1 MEFRRSGV
9 RDDRRRRVLMEDA
22 PREKD
27 ANSDGDE
34 TASNAKRDRGP
45 HRGPRYSEAAR
56 NEQQPRLTDW
66 IPQRPWTLTVWGLL
80 GLAAVCAVEALYVLV
95 FSSPRVARMASLEPL
110 DVLASG
116 SVAAWFS
123 SLVLFAAAMVAIQ
136 VFAIRRHR
144 LDDYRG
150 RYRIWLPMS
159 LFLFAAS
166 LDAGCGLHRIAAELA
181 STLSEGSAIGRPEQI
196 GIAGY
201 ALLAAAISLRMVFEL
216 RESRLTLVSL
226 GFALVGYASA
236 GALRAGAISLDLPFL
251 DALVGSTATLLGHVA
266 LLGSLVLYCRHVYL
280 DAHGLLPERAA
291 RAPRVKKEK
300 PAKAKP
306 RRAKKDAASAE
317 EAAKSNTLANKSKR
331 NRSDLDSP
339 AESETADSAR
349 AKVKAGP
356 RPEQNAA
363 SAPTLRMPEADD
375 EGDDDAENANLSR
388 ADRRRQKKQQRRD
401 TRRAA

>member
-1 MEFRRSGV
+1 
-9 RDDRRRRVLMEDA
+9 MEDT

-27 ANSDGDE
+27 AAGDGDE
-34 TASNAKRDRGP
+34 AASNAKRDRGP

-56 NEQQPRLTDW
+56 NEHQPRLTDW

-95 FSSPRVARMASLEPL
+95 FSSPRIARLASLEPL

-123 SLVLFAAAMVAIQ
+123 SLVLFAAALVAIQ
-136 VFAIRRHR
+136 VYAIRRHR

-159 LFLFAAS
+159 LFLFVAS
-166 LDAGCGLHRIAAELA
+166 LDAGCGLHRVAAELA
-181 STLSEGSAIGRPEQI
+181 TTLGERSAIGTPEQI
-196 GIAGY
+196 WIAGY
-201 ALLAAAISLRMVFEL
+201 ALLMAAISLRMVFEL

-226 GFALVGYASA
+226 GFALCGYASA
-236 GALRAGAISLDLPFL
+236 GALRIGAISLGLPFL
-251 DALVGSTATLLGHVA
+251 DALVGSTATLLGHVS

-280 DAHGLLPERAA
+280 DAHGMLPERAA

-306 RRAKKDAASAE
+306 RRSKKDAASDDE
-317 EAAKSNTLANKSKR
+317 TAKSKVSANKSKR
-331 NRSDLDSP
+331 SRSDLDSP
-339 AESETADSAR
+339 DESDEADSGR

-356 RPEQNAA
+356 RPEQNAV
-363 SAPTLRMPEADD
+363 SAPTLRMPG
-375 EGDDDAENANLSR
+375 GDDDGDEAGDDDGENANLSR
-388 ADRRRQKKQQRRD
+388 AERRRLKKQQRRD